1 MKTDNTINNNGL
13 SVCSLGKENYL
24 VFRPV
29 HRPNQ
34 TFYQYDYRH
43 TDGELFST
51 VAPTLEECQS
61 RRNKWLAQRRK
72 MYKLFIGF
80 RKLGEFNSI
89 LEAKQFADNSGL
101 NGIFTLI
108 GDSYR
113 DSWYNSEK
121 NIKTINN
128 HEKGNK
134 AKRNSNFKQ

>member
-1 MKTDNTINNNGL
+1 L
-13 SVCSLGKENYL
+13 AEC
-24 VFRPV
+24 
-29 HRPNQ
+29 
-34 TFYQYDYRH
+34 H
-43 TDGELFST
+43 TH
-51 VAPTLEECQS
+51 
-61 RRNKWLAQRRK
+61 RNKWLDRRSK

-89 LEAKQFADNSGL
+89 LEAKQLAENSGL

-108 GDSYR
+108 GYSYR

-128 HEKGNK
+128 HETGNQ